1 MSDKLFKTL
10 AYLGGAAAIYSGF
23 RRKKKAERNRIIAQ
37 QATMRAQQAAFSAT
51 QTNEQ
56 VGPTQVSNADPSQG
70 SNAPTG
76 ASVNT
81 TITGTGSY
89 QITADTNASL
99 PILYGQCQVRGS
111 VVDAKLENNTTLHV
125 AMVIAERTGDDPKG
139 DATYTLNRVFWNDIE
154 LELEGNGRVANATL
168 SDGTVTQRYAATA
181 NSEMYVRLY
190 EGDIDTPF
198 DELPNGVNPTYNQ
211 MFQYFDK
218 WNTADHY
225 GRGALWALISMDYD
239 ADKGQQGLGTWTFDI
254 TNQNYSNPANV
265 IHDYLTSQRYGH
277 GYSNSVIDAGSFF
290 SGDNSLRNISDEL
303 RFFTSTDAADD
314 ANVDITNST
323 IAPQFVTTGNS
334 FQTLNIANSDVL
346 GTISANTANVGATD
360 SASQDPVATGTYNRL
375 KILWA
380 QNGNTSQIQG
390 TGNISNCNLSLT
402 SNNTFTAILDCARLV
417 TDGVGYNQGSPEAD
431 VVAGNI
437 LPGSTYYYGSSTGNV
452 DITLAPNT
460 PITGFLKAGDRI
472 RPEGSPYIYTV
483 AEDVDVPSP
492 GYRTFE
498 IPVKERIYQ
507 LDIANTDL
515 SNLTVN
521 TPGANSGVY
530 DTLISGD
537 DIKGI
542 YQFGTFPYVG
552 ATGIQND
559 LVPDALFS
567 NVLIGN
573 AAMSSP
579 QEDTLYLGQEK
590 KAVINGLLSTEG
602 DVQSNLRTLLQHSDA
617 TVTWDLTQG
626 KWKVLPNANADT
638 ANAFV
643 FNDDNIIGEIRVTTS
658 DLSNFY
664 NSARA
669 SYVEKTHNSVKE
681 EIIIYTSDAEKATNE
696 TPHKLE
702 MNYPLTSSGTEATRK
717 IEQVLIQNR
726 LDLVTE
732 FSADYSSITVEPGDI
747 VKVTNADYGFSEKL
761 FRVLKKTQQMDDD
774 ILTCRFILLEW
785 DLAIFKERIGFKK
798 QALDDIE
805 FDPED
810 YDDKTDGQGVRDD
823 TLPANAIVTGD
834 ITNVQIANNTIG
846 TDQLDD
852 HLTTSPGEFGNST
865 TDSFC
870 IPTVNVDIDGRMFSV
885 GSTCLGFRDELS
897 SFCKTGTHYTSAV
910 LGSNALQD
918 VYNIDFSIYPSDK
931 GDWHTSFTQQTTGV
945 YNFLPN
951 GLNTGNVYQA
961 FGCTIKTYYS
971 NGTLADTFSDTASW
985 GADPTL
991 SNVGI
996 NLTEIAAT
1004 NLINLDWNITQ
1015 AVAESGANAKVNF
1028 KIQGAIYYDG
1038 TSTGSYT
1045 HSGDFISNRIRD

>member
-1 MSDKLFKTL
+1 
-10 AYLGGAAAIYSGF
+10 
-23 RRKKKAERNRIIAQ
+23 
-37 QATMRAQQAAFSAT
+37 
-51 QTNEQ
+51 
-56 VGPTQVSNADPSQG
+56 
-70 SNAPTG
+70 
-76 ASVNT
+76 
-81 TITGTGSY
+81 
-89 QITADTNASL
+89 
-99 PILYGQCQVRGS
+99 
-111 VVDAKLENNTTLHV
+111 
-125 AMVIAERTGDDPKG
+125 
-139 DATYTLNRVFWNDIE
+139 
-154 LELEGNGRVANATL
+154 
-168 SDGTVTQRYAATA
+168 
-181 NSEMYVRLY
+181 
-190 EGDIDTPF
+190 
-198 DELPNGVNPTYNQ
+198 
-211 MFQYFDK
+211 
-218 WNTADHY
+218 
-225 GRGALWALISMDYD
+225 
-239 ADKGQQGLGTWTFDI
+239 
-254 TNQNYSNPANV
+254 
-265 IHDYLTSQRYGH
+265 
-277 GYSNSVIDAGSFF
+277 
-290 SGDNSLRNISDEL
+290 
-303 RFFTSTDAADD
+303 
-314 ANVDITNST
+314 
-323 IAPQFVTTGNS
+323 
-334 FQTLNIANSDVL
+334 
-346 GTISANTANVGATD
+346 
-360 SASQDPVATGTYNRL
+360 
-375 KILWA
+375 
-380 QNGNTSQIQG
+380 
-390 TGNISNCNLSLT
+390 
-402 SNNTFTAILDCARLV
+402 
-417 TDGVGYNQGSPEAD
+417 
-431 VVAGNI
+431 
-437 LPGSTYYYGSSTGNV
+437 
-452 DITLAPNT
+452 
-460 PITGFLKAGDRI
+460 
-472 RPEGSPYIYTV
+472 
-483 AEDVDVPSP
+483 
-492 GYRTFE
+492 
-498 IPVKERIYQ
+498 
-507 LDIANTDL
+507 
-515 SNLTVN
+515 VN

-573 AAMSSP
+573 AVMSSP

-626 KWKVLPNANADT
+626 KWKVLPNANAET

-658 DLSNFY
+658 DISNFY

-747 VKVTNADYGFSEKL
+747 VKLTNDDYGFSEKL

-971 NGTLADTFSDTASW
+971 NGTLADTFSDTSSW